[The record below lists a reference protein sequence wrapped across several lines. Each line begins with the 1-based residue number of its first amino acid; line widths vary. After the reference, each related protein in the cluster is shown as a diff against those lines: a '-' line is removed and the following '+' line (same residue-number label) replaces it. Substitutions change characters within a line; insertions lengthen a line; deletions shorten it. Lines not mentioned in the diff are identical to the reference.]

1 MNQIVWGCLALPAFA
16 APAWATRVSG
26 EAAGAGDRV
35 GTVEPGKRANLV
47 VLGADPTTNISN
59 TTSIRFVIKAG
70 RLVVRQ

>member
-1 MNQIVWGCLALPAFA
+1 LRLLVDCGFTPMQAIQA
-16 APAWATRVSG
+16 ATRVSAQASG
-26 EAAGAGDRV
+26 LGDRI

-59 TTSIRFVIKAG
+59 TTSIRFVVKAG